1 MVLGSLEHT
10 EVGPVAFELS
20 QDILLTGTA
29 QLPFEIPR
37 LSRFVEAPSLD
48 DHMVLRA
55 IVARSVND
63 LSLDR
68 WCAGINSLKRVLL
81 PQ

>member
-1 MVLGSLEHT
+1 M
-10 EVGPVAFELS
+10 AFKVK
-20 QDILLTGTA
+20 DILLTGTA
-29 QLPFEIPR
+29 QLPLEVPR

-63 LSLDR
+63 LNLEQ
-68 WCAGINSLKRVLL
+68 WCAGINLTKLVVR